1 MFEQL
6 LGLSIVR
13 RQLERSL
20 DFHPREIRLLLLE
33 VDLCQHR
40 SNHRGIPRF
49 QRSLQFLHRIIHLAL
64 AAVNFREPAVRR
76 GAARIGGK
84 NSSKFLLRGIG
95 VSYRKFLPAA
105 PDVSHGDV
113 ARRSGSSPS
122 RGGAGRV
129 KIRAK
134 SPYAEP
140 RPDAAPPGP
149 HLTLAVPTD

>member
-1 MFEQL
+1 MFEEW

-20 DFHPREIRLLLLE
+20 DFHPREIGLLLLE

-40 SNHRGIPRF
+40 SNHRGSAGF
-49 QRSLQFLHRIIHLAL
+49 QGSLQFLYGIIHLAL

-76 GAARIGGK
+76 RAARIGGK

-95 VSYRKFLPAA
+95 VSYREFLPAA

-113 ARRSGSSPS
+113 ARRNGSSRARWRLGPFNL
-122 RGGAGRV
+122 
-129 KIRAK
+129 RAK
-134 SPYAEP
+134 SRYVELGLYA
-140 RPDAAPPGP
+140 
-149 HLTLAVPTD
+149 V

>member
-64 AAVNFREPAVRR
+64 AAVNFRDPAVRR
-76 GAARIGGK
+76 GAPRIAAK

-113 ARRSGSSPS
+113 ARRSGSSRARWRLGPFNL
-122 RGGAGRV
+122 
-129 KIRAK
+129 RAK
-134 SPYAEP
+134 SRYVELGLYA
-140 RPDAAPPGP
+140 
-149 HLTLAVPTD
+149 V